1 MNIKEQQDIAKEL
14 LHKFE
19 IIDPACILAGGAP
32 ANWYFGE
39 TARDLDFYVYT
50 PDNTMWMRE
59 LRIKNLGLDL
69 KKLNADEPFGG
80 GEVYACMEHLS
91 AVYEG
96 EYKSIKVNLMFM
108 TERTFDS
115 VVPKFGTSVCKI
127 WWKGDEV
134 HLTSEFLF
142 SHKFKTIYKKDDYT
156 AKVLHVEKMLSK
168 YPDYELKDA
177 SNYKKDFTTR
187 AHELGFCKKTFS
199 GKTIIDYWGFMHYC
213 ATR

>member
-1 MNIKEQQDIAKEL
+1 
-14 LHKFE
+14 
-19 IIDPACILAGGAP
+19 
-32 ANWYFGE
+32 
-39 TARDLDFYVYT
+39 
-50 PDNTMWMRE
+50 MWMRE

-69 KKLNADEPFGG
+69 EQLNSASSGDER
-80 GEVYACMEHLS
+80 EAYACMEHLS

-96 EYKSIKVNLMFM
+96 EYKGIKVNLMFM

-134 HLTSEFLF
+134 RPTDEFLF

-168 YPDYELKDA
+168 YPDYELKEESMYDD
-177 SNYKKDFTTR
+177 DFTDR
-187 AHELGFCKKTFS
+187 AHALGFCEKYK
-199 GKTIIDYWGFMHYC
+199 GRTITKWWEFMGYC
-213 ATR
+213 STR

>member
-1 MNIKEQQDIAKEL
+1 MDIKEQQDIAKEL
-14 LHKFE
+14 LYKFE

-32 ANWYFGE
+32 ANWYFG
-39 TARDLDFYVYT
+39 TPARDLDFYVYT
-50 PDNTMWMRE
+50 QDNLSWMRE
-59 LRIKNLGLDL
+59 LRINNLGLDL
-69 KKLNADEPFGG
+69 KQLHVSSGDER
-80 GEVYACMEHLS
+80 EVYACMEHLS

-127 WWKGDEV
+127 WWKGNGVRPTE
-134 HLTSEFLF
+134 EFLF

-168 YPDYELKDA
+168 YPDYELKDY
-177 SNYKKDFTTR
+177 SNYENDFIGS
-187 AHELGFCKKTFS
+187 AHALGFFKMYLD
-199 GKTIIDYWGFMHYC
+199 KTITKRCEFMQYC